1 MELNWSRYRD
11 ALDGAIVEPSVT
23 MVSINY
29 CDTGVEL
36 SEILSNWAPMGG
48 ARWIMALRA
57 CDGVNKH
64 RN

>member
-1 MELNWSRYRD
+1 MTLLMGRLLS
-11 ALDGAIVEPSVT
+11 G
-23 MVSINY
+23 
-29 CDTGVEL
+29 DTGVEI